1 MDVEDVEVE
10 VEAAAEEKFM
20 VATIVVAV
28 VEQVGDRMVGED
40 EPLES
45 TPQALAD
52 LQEAS
57 PENLLSLELIW
68 APETGNRYVHIFL
81 YYVVYVD
88 NHTRTHTL
96 QPDHLLFLKL
106 IWAPET
112 GNR

>member
-1 MDVEDVEVE
+1 MDIEEVE

-28 VEQVGDRMVGED
+28 VEQVGDRIAGED

-68 APETGNRYVHIFL
+68 APETGNRYVHIFS
-81 YYVVYVD
+81 YYGVYVD
-88 NHTRTHTL
+88 THTHTHCN
-96 QPDHLLFLKL
+96 QTICSP
-106 IWAPET
+106 
-112 GNR
+112 